1 MKKIILILFMCLF
14 LLGCSKERTV
24 KEIEYSSAPSYFVK
38 ISSENGGDIIYDTRT
53 GVQYWRSIGSY
64 NYGTLTMLV
73 GADGNPL
80 LYK

>member
-1 MKKIILILFMCLF
+1 MCLF
-14 LLGCSKERTV
+14 LLGCSKERAV
-24 KEIEYSSAPSYFVK
+24 KEIEYSSVPSYFVK

-53 GVQYWRSIGSY
+53 GVQYWRSMGSY
-64 NYGTLTMLV
+64 NSGTLTMLV